1 MQDFLFPYIPKG
13 MRYEVAVATRVAQ
26 TFTYSYHDTLLAGT
40 RVRVPFGN
48 QHLRGVVLAKV
59 PTEDTP
65 YTVKD
70 ISELDE
76 SEPYY
81 SATLLKIA
89 RFLSDYYLCPL
100 GWVLA
105 QMSPNYRPPHI
116 RQKKPQKT
124 KDDSPIEQVTTDKLV
139 ELTSGQQQI
148 LQEINQFKDNKPIL
162 FYGVTDAGKTEIYLR
177 LIAELLEGDGQALV
191 MVPEIS
197 LTAQTAGVF
206 QRRFPN
212 QVAIVHSGLTP
223 GKRWQSYQTI
233 RTRQCSLLI
242 GPRSSIFAPFTNL
255 QLIIVDEEHDN
266 SYKQDSHLCYH
277 GRDIAVMRGSLDQA
291 KVVLGSATP
300 SLESWHNS
308 IIGKYNRVEL
318 HQRVHA
324 QDNKAI
330 HVLKRDKVAS
340 KSIDL
345 AQVKDRVGSERLA
358 PAITSRIAKTLNDN
372 KQVIVIIN
380 RRGFSH
386 FLINVRN
393 NEVLGCP
400 SCSVSLTLHNNFTTL
415 KCHYCNHRVSLA
427 EIVARQEGNW
437 EVCGYGSERIEKVV
451 QKHFPEARIARLD
464 SDIATKAGYLNETLG
479 KFRDHQLDILVGT
492 QMLAKGHDFPRVAL
506 LVLLQADQ
514 MLSLPDFRAAERTF
528 QLLVQ
533 AMGRAGRSDNSS
545 EVVIEVI
552 RDDNPLVATAIAQ
565 DYPTFVKQ
573 ELEFRRQFNYPPFSR
588 MACVEMSSQN
598 TNHLQTSAEKIGQQL
613 AISRDLRILG
623 PADPPIIKINKR
635 YRKVIYFTADNVREL
650 HNLLVGWLAKLPA
663 MISRDVRLK
672 IDVDPQSTL

>member
-1 MQDFLFPYIPKG
+1 MLTD
-13 MRYEVAVATRVAQ
+13 MHYEVAVATRVAQ
-26 TFTYSYHDTLLAGT
+26 TFTYSYKDTLLAGT

-48 QHLRGVVLAKV
+48 QHLRGVVLAEV

-65 YTVKD
+65 YTIKD

-81 SATLLKIA
+81 SPTMLTIA

-105 QMSPNYRPPHI
+105 QMSPNYRTPRI
-116 RQKKPQKT
+116 KPRKT
-124 KDDSPIEQVTTDKLV
+124 KKDDLPTEQATTDKLV
-139 ELTSGQQQI
+139 ELTVGQQRA
-148 LQEINQFKDNKPIL
+148 LQEISQFEDHKPIL

-177 LIAELLEGDGQALV
+177 LIAELLEGNGQALV

-212 QVAIVHSGLTP
+212 QATVVHSGLTSR
-223 GKRWQSYQTI
+223 KRWQSYELV
-233 RTRQCSLLI
+233 RTKQRSILI
-242 GPRSSIFAPFTNL
+242 GPRSSIFAPFANL

-266 SYKQDSHLCYH
+266 SYKQDSNLCYH
-277 GRDIAVMRGSLDQA
+277 GRDIAVMRGTLDRA

-300 SLESWHNS
+300 SLESWYNS
-308 IIGKYNRVEL
+308 ITGKYHRVEL
-318 HQRVHA
+318 LQRVHA

-330 HVLKRDKVAS
+330 HVLKRDKVAT

-358 PAITSRIAKTLNDN
+358 PAIVSRIAKTLTDGR
-372 KQVIVIIN
+372 QVIVIIN

-400 SCSVSLTLHNNFTTL
+400 SCSVSLTLHDNFTTL
-415 KCHYCNHRVSLA
+415 KCHYCDHRLSLA
-427 EIVARQEGNW
+427 EVVAGQERDW
-437 EVCGYGSERIEKVV
+437 EVCGYGSERIEKVM

-464 SDIATKAGYLNETLG
+464 SDLTTKAGYLNETLG

-533 AMGRAGRSDNSS
+533 AMGRAGRSNNSS
-545 EVVIEVI
+545 DVVIEVI
-552 RDDNPLVATAIAQ
+552 RDDSPIVATAIAQ
-565 DYPTFVKQ
+565 DYPAFVEQ

-598 TNHLQTSAEKIGQQL
+598 TNHLQDSAEKIGQQL
-613 AISRDLRILG
+613 ARSQDIRVLG
-623 PADPPIIKINKR
+623 PADPPIVRINKR
-635 YRKVIYFTADNVREL
+635 YRKVIYFTANNVKEL
-650 HNLLVGWLAKLPA
+650 HSLLVSWLAKLPT